1 MNPKELRDTTFD
13 PTRRMLKRV
22 TMDDGVLAAKLVA
35 ELMEDKNAERRRTFL
50 AEHARKVKEL
60 DV

>member
-1 MNPKELRDTTFD
+1 
-13 PTRRMLKRV
+13 MLKRV